1 MGVVKST
8 KFLCKFYIF
17 LSCAYA
23 YEFASLGIKGKEEN
37 RKMSIFRRF
46 FGVLTIAFCCVFVAH
61 SARAIT
67 FDCGTAG
74 GGLVYQVSNPTV
86 NSCNCD
92 DALNGMTEGS
102 WHVSRCN
109 CYTLPTQATSGCT
122 APSGYELKGWQVIDN
137 VTGYRTGDSLW
148 MFPAGEKIVL
158 ADGAVSSA
166 CFYESDPLYCIG
178 RSLPNSTRFRALWT
192 KVGKTFEM
200 DVGVNS
206 TMSGAQDMRT
216 FEITI
221 AAYGNYTIDW
231 GDGTI
236 QNYVTDNNDP
246 QTFSHVYPATG
257 VYTTYTIGLSGAARN
272 KRTYVYSCDHPVIQF
287 SSPEATNPPKIV
299 GIRGSLGAIFN
310 SSWVFRTSHFSDE
323 AIYCSRAPSYQGLF
337 KNQQITSSIP
347 PELFVGSPSGIM
359 PSQTGGNTS
368 WPSGD
373 GFSKIWWI
381 LNGEAFS
388 PSRLPLPKYKDAFMG
403 DDLGNGNITGSIPDY
418 LFGNDLYTGS
428 VGGDNYYVANM
439 FEHTFYK
446 THLTGTIPA
455 TLFSGQNYDN
465 GYIQAYPGMF
475 KGTFEYGDFFGPIP
489 ENLFAN
495 INGNA
500 DDLYNST
507 FKSCIY
513 LTGTAQGNVE
523 ALPAGL
529 FRNSNNATGNRQFEK
544 TFYGTALDGFIPP
557 YLFHVRDSSHGTG
570 SNVMNNIFSGSPYLD
585 ITCPN
590 GYEEFNTGYRDLY
603 WYDAAANGK
612 VISCVPSTHTV
623 YTFQLAPHNGSST
636 TTTIYEKYSEGWAT
650 SANASSWN
658 MTNLSTIPNRT
669 GYTLRGYY
677 DHEVADVSSNSAPV
691 SGIKIRKANNS
702 NSYLLPDPP
711 LEVPSSGTS
720 ETWHAA
726 WVRNCAPTAPATCN
740 LQIIQSGAVF
750 YQTAC
755 PTGYSEVN
763 ANSYNPS
770 CTAGFIDITL
780 NNNGATSAGSTTLRA
795 RYGVGVYLDPDA
807 TMQMTTNS
815 NPITKPQKQ
824 FTVNYNAQG
833 GTMSGGNATSTSTAT
848 FTFLGYRDID
858 SVAVIGADGYITSA
872 GITEGQSYTTGATWT
887 ARWSGG
893 AVTLPNASRPGYT
906 LAGWRTAGNC
916 GGAFVGTP
924 GQSYTPSGNVTLYAC
939 WTDVPYYTI
948 TLSDGSY
955 NDITQHGY
963 ISSTGN
969 NQCTTAGMK
978 YGDGWLNICN
988 TTPHVGDTLSLRQV
1002 PKRPNHVFAGYWGE
1016 LAGGA
1021 AGVDRQVVTPTG
1033 EFLETDEVIHGF
1045 ASNSTIVASW
1055 APKYLITLNPY
1066 GGSGGDASVYEG
1078 YGIGWSKTQNGD
1090 YTETSITPP
1099 TRTGY
1104 TFTGFWSD
1112 PNAGVR
1118 YIRSNGTLPDPDSFN
1133 SARTLY
1139 AHWTPKTY
1147 TITLNDNGGSG
1158 GLVGNANAN
1167 CNTAGLQYGTAWVNI
1182 CEGSGSG
1189 SGGTVSD
1196 RGATGDRGATS
1207 DGESGKAEGASGESG
1222 GSEKAT
1228 ASSTGLSLYHIPER
1242 NGYMFNGYWT
1252 QMSGGDM
1259 IVAQNGNFL
1268 GSALTFTSQNR
1279 QIYAQ
1284 WISGTP
1290 SNTIYTITLDPNNNG
1305 VDGGR
1310 PPKIYQ
1316 KGGHFWADSTATTY
1330 QITGSVFDPISDGGA
1345 GITRPT
1351 PPSGK
1356 AFSGYVWD
1364 RMTEQFTDAEG
1375 IITHVPD
1382 FTANITVTAHWVNAA
1397 TTTVTLNPN
1406 GGTACAVTSVTATQ
1420 GQPMPTLTCGPAAP
1434 TGYDFTGY
1442 WNTQNSGYPQY
1453 YDSDLNS
1460 AFIWNQTGSSATI
1473 YAGYTPAERHIMY
1486 RCGSA
1491 FGAFSLSQAVTYGN
1505 QYTIANMADVGCN
1518 AVSGKKFIGWTD
1530 AVTGTFFEPGQ
1541 TISNWPYYTDMT
1553 LDATYLDVYTVTLS
1567 SSGATNNPR
1576 PTVAYVIP
1584 YTPNS
1589 NGHEGWYSDSTGD
1602 TPITRMQ
1609 TKPERPF
1616 YAFAGYSYQ
1625 GTGETSGNTIDIID
1639 SDGYFVYD
1647 TDVLRKITASGT
1659 ATALWTPLAPEFSV
1673 VTTSLSANTTFRFY
1687 IGAAG
1692 SFMVNWG
1699 DGNTQVVSS
1708 PGVVSHTYSSAGAR
1722 TIGIVGDATSY
1733 TNAYTTGTI
1742 YNTGRVAESAQWSNN
1757 TVRPIQLNFPAAI
1770 RFGCEAEDTSCTLT
1784 PQLIS
1789 AVQGSL
1795 GDVFPTLGTGNTQQ
1809 PRFSRTFAGCTSLTD
1824 VPENLFGGV
1833 YGSAIPGMFYGTF
1846 EDSGLVSVGQNLFSG
1861 ITSFAPHAFQRT
1873 FMGSSLLEVPANLFG
1888 QIDAAP
1894 AEAVFAYTFANTSLR
1909 GIPSGM
1915 FGGVSGAPAVDMFW
1929 GTFSGTTFVSG
1940 YANISALFSGI
1951 SGAPAKGMFDST
1963 FYNSYNLSG
1972 NIPSNLFGGTGLL
1985 GVPAERMFA
1994 STFYGCYNLSGSIPA
2009 NLFGGM
2015 GLTGASAVGMFD
2027 TTFFACIR
2035 LSGYVPMTLF
2045 GGISTS
2051 NPATNM
2057 MNHVFQYSGLLPA
2070 CPCGTHDYTTG
2081 FESYWDGKVSCQI
2094 GLKPNEHWYGNI
2106 CVEDCA
2112 AGITQIR
2119 TSTELSFQI
2128 LKTKPTEHAIHISAP
2143 SDGTV
2148 CYVPLASGSAANS
2161 INVSL
2166 NGSVYHAD
2174 TVSQT
2179 APSGWDPLA
2188 Q

>member
-8 KFLCKFYIF
+8 KFLCEFYIF

-46 FGVLTIAFCCVFVAH
+46 FGVLTIAFCCVFATMP
-61 SARAIT
+61 SSWANFLFRTIPM
-67 FDCGTAG
+67 TAG
-74 GGLVYQVSNPTV
+74 
-86 NSCNCD
+86 
-92 DALNGMTEGS
+92 E
-102 WHVSRCN
+102 
-109 CYTLPTQATSGCT
+109 
-122 APSGYELKGWQVIDN
+122 
-137 VTGYRTGDSLW
+137 
-148 MFPAGEKIVL
+148 
-158 ADGAVSSA
+158 
-166 CFYESDPLYCIG
+166 
-178 RSLPNSTRFRALWT
+178 RF
-192 KVGKTFEM
+192 GF
-200 DVGVNS
+200 S
-206 TMSGAQDMRT
+206 
-216 FEITI
+216 I
-221 AAYGNYTIDW
+221 AAGGTFTIDW
-231 GDGTI
+231 GDG
-236 QNYVTDNNDP
+236 QSVTVQGNSHGACY
-246 QTFSHVYPATG
+246 SHVYSHTTSLGWLISVSGQATS
-257 VYTTYTIGLSGAARN
+257 YDDTTNYWVGGTMPVVGFLSDGFGYAN
-272 KRTYVYSCDHPVIQF
+272 CSG
-287 SSPEATNPPKIV
+287 TNTPTPTKLKEIH
-299 GIRGSLGAIFN
+299 GSLISVFPTLFGEYADGGINFN
-310 SSWVFRTSHFSDE
+310 QPRFFRAFEGCTNLQE
-323 AIYCSRAPSYQGLF
+323 
-337 KNQQITSSIP
+337 ITP
-347 PELFVGSPSGIM
+347 
-359 PSQTGGNTS
+359 
-368 WPSGD
+368 
-373 GFSKIWWI
+373 
-381 LNGEAFS
+381 LNGE
-388 PSRLPLPKYKDAFMG
+388 K
-403 DDLGNGNITGSIPDY
+403 
-418 LFGNDLYTGS
+418 LFGGIVESGGS
-428 VGGDNYYVANM
+428 TSTVSM
-439 FEHTFYK
+439 FAK
-446 THLTGTIPA
+446 T
-455 TLFSGQNYDN
+455 
-465 GYIQAYPGMF
+465 F
-475 KGTFEYGDFFGPIP
+475 KGCTSLETVPAWLFDDIVDAEQAIFYETFMDSGLTSVP
-489 ENLFAN
+489 ENLFGSLTDAV
-495 INGNA
+495 G
-500 DDLYNST
+500 LYMFQNTFAGTSITSLPNSL
-507 FKSCIY
+507 FPN
-513 LTGTAQGNVE
+513 LTGTAIAENGG
-523 ALPAGL
+523 AFDGMFASC
-529 FRNSNNATGNRQFEK
+529 SN
-544 TFYGTALDGFIPP
+544 L
-557 YLFHVRDSSHGTG
+557 
-570 SNVMNNIFSGSPYLD
+570 
-585 ITCPN
+585 
-590 GYEEFNTGYRDLY
+590 TGY
-603 WYDAAANGK
+603 
-612 VISCVPSTHTV
+612 VPSTLFNNNKLTGGGSDMTGIFLGSTNMATQCPSGMTQYVTGFESAWNLTSASNPPRTLSCVTANNPV
-623 YTFQLAPHNGSST
+623 YTFQLNNHGGLNGLSA
-636 TTTIYEKYSEGWAT
+636 IYEKYNTGWAT

-677 DHEVADVSSNSAPV
+677 DHEVDDVSSNSAPV

-711 LEVPSSGTS
+711 LIEGNA
-720 ETWHAA
+720 TWHAA

-750 YQTAC
+750 YRTTC
-755 PTGYSEVN
+755 PTGYNEVN

-770 CTAGFIDITL
+770 CTSGFIDITL

-988 TTPHVGDTLSLRQV
+988 ATPHVGDTLSLRQV
-1002 PKRPNHVFAGYWGE
+1002 PKRTNYVFAGYWAE
-1016 LAGGA
+1016 LAGGSS
-1021 AGVDRQVVTPTG
+1021 GVDKMVVEPDGDFVTTA
-1033 EFLETDEVIHGF
+1033 EVLSGF
-1045 ASNSTIVASW
+1045 TSDSTIGAHW
-1055 APKYLITLNPY
+1055 APKYLITLNPS

-1222 GSEKAT
+1222 ESGGSEKAT

-1252 QMSGGDM
+1252 ATSGGEM

-1279 QIYAQ
+1279 QIYAH

-1316 KGGHFWADSTATTY
+1316 KGPSFWADSTATTY
-1330 QITGSVFDPISDGGA
+1330 QITGSVFDPISEGGA

-1356 AFSGYVWD
+1356 AFSGYWWD
-1364 RMTEQFTDAEG
+1364 RMSEQFTDAEG
-1375 IITHVPD
+1375 IIKHVPD

-1420 GQPMPTLTCGPAAP
+1420 GQAMPNLTCAPNPP

-1460 AFIWNQTGSSATI
+1460 ASNWNQTGSSATI
-1473 YAGYTPAERHIMY
+1473 YAGYTPAERYITY
-1486 RCGSA
+1486 QCGGTS
-1491 FGAFSLSQAVTYGN
+1491 FGSVSLAQVATYGDS
-1505 QYTIANMADVGCN
+1505 YTIASMSDVGCN
-1518 AVSGKKFIGWTD
+1518 TVSGKKFIGWTD
-1530 AVTGTFFEPGQ
+1530 AGNGTFFEPGQ
-1541 TISNWPYYTDMT
+1541 IYQNWPYYTDMT
-1553 LDATYLDVYTVTLS
+1553 LVATYLDVYTVTLS

-1576 PTVAYVIP
+1576 PTVAYVVP
-1584 YTPNS
+1584 YTQNS
-1589 NGHEGWYSDSTGD
+1589 NGHEGWYSDSTGN
-1602 TPITRMQ
+1602 TPITYMQ

-1708 PGVVSHTYSSAGAR
+1708 PGVVSHTYSSANTY
-1722 TIGIVGDATSY
+1722 TIGISGDATSY
-1733 TNAYTTGTI
+1733 TDAYTTGTL
-1742 YNTGRVAESAQWSNN
+1742 YHTGQVAESSQWSNN
-1757 TVRPIQLNFPAAI
+1757 AVRPIQINFPSAI
-1770 RFGCEAEDTSCTLT
+1770 RFGCEAEDSSCTLT
-1784 PQLIS
+1784 PTLVA
-1789 AVQGSL
+1789 AVSGSL

-1809 PRFSRTFAGCTSLTD
+1809 PRFSRTFAGCTNLTN

-1888 QIDAAP
+1888 RIDAAP

-2027 TTFFACIR
+2027 TTFFACFS

-2057 MNHVFQYSGLLPA
+2057 MNHVFQYSGLLPV

-2081 FESYWDGKVSCQI
+2081 FESYWDGKVSCEV

-2106 CVEDCA
+2106 CVEDCE

-2119 TSTELSFQI
+2119 TSTGLSFQI

-2148 CYVPLASGSAANS
+2148 CYVPLESGAASGS

-2166 NGSVYHAD
+2166 NGAAYHTGSV
-2174 TVSQT
+2174 SST
-2179 APSGWDPLA
+2179 APANWDPLA
-2188 Q
+2188 AYSAS